1 MGSQI
6 VMSGIQAM
14 QAHKIKEALAKGR
27 LKQGLTVAVLLV
39 AALVWQGSLRAA
51 EADKTMPQL
60 EDVTFSTLPGNRVQ
74 VELVMSAP
82 VNVPRSFTTDTPAR
96 IALEFPDT
104 TSNLAKKRQ
113 VIGIG
118 SVRGVTAVQ
127 GDSQLRVV
135 VDLEKMTPY
144 QTRVDGKHFYFL
156 FVCFVCVVVFASAE
170 PNAATT

>member
-1 MGSQI
+1 MGSLF

-27 LKQGLTVAVLLV
+27 LKQGLMVAVLLV
-39 AALVWQGSLRAA
+39 AALVWQGALRAA

-82 VNVPRSFTTDTPAR
+82 ENVPRSFTTDTPAR
-96 IALEFPDT
+96 IALEFNDT
-104 TSNLAKKRQ
+104 TSNHAKNSQ
-113 VIGIG
+113 VIGNG

-127 GDSQLRVV
+127 GDSRLRVV
-135 VDLEKMTPY
+135 GDLVKMTPY
-144 QTRVDGKHFYFL
+144 QFRFDGMHFYFT
-156 FVCFVCVVVFASAE
+156 VDCADS
-170 PNAATT
+170 

>member
-96 IALEFPDT
+96 IALVFFV
-104 TSNLAKKRQ
+104 SSCFL
-113 VIGIG
+113 VLLCLVFGFCL
-118 SVRGVTAVQ
+118 VRGV
-127 GDSQLRVV
+127 
-135 VDLEKMTPY
+135 
-144 QTRVDGKHFYFL
+144 F
-156 FVCFVCVVVFASAE
+156 
-170 PNAATT
+170 